1 MERFIVGDDVLVKNF
16 MGKTIHKTKVSEIT
30 PGGNIR
36 VEWKKCIFRPDGNER
51 RKHMLQTDRLYIVKV

>member
-1 MERFIVGDDVLVKNF
+1 MESFKVGDEVDVKNF

-36 VEWKKCIFRPDGNER
+36 VEWKKCIFRPDGIER
-51 RKHMLQTDRLYIVKV
+51 RKHIFQTDELYIVKA